1 MQFEKGG
8 DERLAQLL
16 SMIQPVRDE
25 FREPIAVLCHGQQWM
40 IGIAHILDVPLP
52 ELGNTPRSSARP
64 NPSARVQQRLNRYLS
79 QLRKQRGL
87 SEWLMEFRQHL
98 IGITDRW
105 GDDLFVCY
113 DIPGV
118 PSTDNALE
126 SRFGRLRRDQRR
138 ISGRQFNTA
147 TLLNEGSYLAWECD
161 DNEAQVLARLRRV
174 ATNRVDYQQ
183 RYQKLCTEQE
193 QRRLC
198 YRLKH
203 HLPKV
208 LRELE
213 AQWAAIHSG
222 MVL

>member
-1 MQFEKGG
+1 MLLEKGG

-25 FREPIAVLCHGQQWM
+25 FREPMTMLCQGQQWM
-40 IGIAHILDVPLP
+40 IDIAHILEAPLP
-52 ELGNTPRSSARP
+52 ELDNTPRSSARL
-64 NPSARVQQRLNRYLS
+64 NQSARVQQRLNRYLS
-79 QLRKQRGL
+79 HLQKQPGL

-147 TLLNEGSYLAWECD
+147 TLLNEGAYLAWECD
-161 DNEAQVLARLRRV
+161 EDEEQVLARLRRV
-174 ATNRVDYQQ
+174 ATNHVDYQQ

-213 AQWAAIHSG
+213 SQWAAIHSG
-222 MVL
+222 KS

>member
-1 MQFEKGG
+1 MLLEKGG

-25 FREPIAVLCHGQQWM
+25 FREPMTMLCQGQQWM
-40 IGIAHILDVPLP
+40 IDIVHILEAPLP
-52 ELGNTPRSSARP
+52 ELDNTPRSSARL
-64 NPSARVQQRLNRYLS
+64 NQSARVQQRLNRYLS
-79 QLRKQRGL
+79 HLQKQPGL

-147 TLLNEGSYLAWECD
+147 TLLNEGAYLAWECD
-161 DNEAQVLARLRRV
+161 EDEEQVLARLRRV
-174 ATNRVDYQQ
+174 ATNHVDYQQ

-203 HLPKV
+203 HLPKI

-213 AQWAAIHSG
+213 SQWAAIHSG
-222 MVL
+222 KS

>member
-1 MQFEKGG
+1 MLLEKGG

-25 FREPIAVLCHGQQWM
+25 FREPMTMLCQGQQWM
-40 IGIAHILDVPLP
+40 IDIAHILEAPLP
-52 ELGNTPRSSARP
+52 ELDNTPRSSARL
-64 NPSARVQQRLNRYLS
+64 NQSARVQQRLNRYLS
-79 QLRKQRGL
+79 HLQKQPGL

-147 TLLNEGSYLAWECD
+147 TLLNEGAYLAWECD
-161 DNEAQVLARLRRV
+161 EDEEQVLARLRRV
-174 ATNRVDYQQ
+174 ATNHVDYQQ

-203 HLPKV
+203 HLPKI

-213 AQWAAIHSG
+213 SQWAAIHSG
-222 MVL
+222 KVL